1 MDRRNKSDRKALMA
15 GVGRLV
21 VKIGTSLSWD
31 PVKGIDPRNLEALA
45 AEIAQLRKTGLEIVM
60 VASGAVGAGMHRLGL
75 SQRPAS
81 IKEKQATAAVGQVHL
96 MELVAKVFQR
106 FGMYAGQVLLSRS
119 DLESGPRYFNARNTL
134 ETLVKMGIVPVIN
147 ENDTVAV
154 DELKFGDNDRLA
166 ALACNLVK
174 GDLLII
180 LTDVDGL
187 HTGDPRK
194 DPKAK
199 RISFVTKITQSLE
212 SAAGGEGS
220 LVGTGGMVTKLLAAR
235 MACLNGEHVVI
246 ARGSKR
252 GVLTAIL
259 SGKDEGT
266 LFLAPAMPRD
276 QRMRWMPFSDPNK
289 SELLIK
295 AAAIGR
301 VKRRHT
307 HLYPADISSVRGR
320 FNAGDVVRLTDAK
333 GRTWAK
339 GICRYSSND
348 CGKVKGKELWQIEK
362 ALGRIPNEELVS
374 FDDMAFKREF

>member
-1 MDRRNKSDRKALMA
+1 MIHSDRKTVMA
-15 GVGRLV
+15 GVGRMV

-60 VASGAVGAGMHRLGL
+60 VASGAVGAGMYRLKL
-75 SQRPAS
+75 RQRPAS
-81 IKEKQATAAVGQVHL
+81 IKEKQATAAVGQVYL
-96 MELVAKVFQR
+96 MELVAKVFHR
-106 FGMYAGQVLLSRS
+106 FGMDAGQVLLSRL

-134 ETLVKMGIVPVIN
+134 ETLVKMGVVPVIN

-174 GDLLII
+174 GDLLVI

-194 DPKAK
+194 DPKAR
-199 RISFVTKITQSLE
+199 RIPLVSRITHSME

-235 MACLNGEHVVI
+235 MACANGEHVVI

-259 SGKDEGT
+259 AGKDEGT
-266 LFLAPAMPRD
+266 LFPAPHTPRD
-276 QRMRWMPFSDPNK
+276 RRMRWMPFSESNK

-307 HLYPADISSVRGR
+307 PLYPADISSVRGR
-320 FNAGDVVRLTDAK
+320 FNAGDVIRLADPKA
-333 GRTWAK
+333 RTWAK
-339 GICRYSSND
+339 GICRYSSTD
-348 CGKVKGKELWQIEK
+348 CQKVKGKELWQIEK
-362 ALGRIPNEELVS
+362 TLGRIPNEELVS
-374 FDDMAFKREF
+374 FEDMAFKREF

>member
-1 MDRRNKSDRKALMA
+1 MSSSDRKILMA
-15 GVGRLV
+15 GVSRIV

-45 AEIAQLRKTGLEIVM
+45 AEIAQLRRKGLEIVM
-60 VASGAVGAGMHRLGL
+60 VASGAVGAGMHRLRL
-75 SQRPAS
+75 KQRPAS
-81 IKEKQATAAVGQVHL
+81 IKEKQATAAVGQVYL
-96 MELVAKVFQR
+96 MELVTKVFHR
-106 FGMYAGQVLLSRS
+106 FGMDAGQILLSRA

-134 ETLVKMGIVPVIN
+134 DTLLTMGAVPVIN

-166 ALACNLVK
+166 ALVCNLVK
-174 GDLLII
+174 GDLLVI

-194 DPKAK
+194 DPKAR
-199 RISFVTKITQSLE
+199 RIPLVTKITASLE

-235 MACLNGEHVVI
+235 MASANGEHVVI
-246 ARGSKR
+246 GKGSKR

-259 SGKDEGT
+259 AGKDEGT
-266 LFLAPAMPRD
+266 LFPAPPTPRD

-295 AAAIGR
+295 AAAIAR

-307 HLYPADISSVRGR
+307 PLYPADISSVRGR
-320 FNAGDVVRLTDAK
+320 FNAGDVIRLADVDA
-333 GRTWAK
+333 RTWAK
-339 GICRYSSND
+339 GICRYSSSD
-348 CGKVKGKELWQIEK
+348 CQKVKGRELWQIEK
-362 ALGRIPNEELVS
+362 TLGRIPNEELVS
-374 FDDMAFKREF
+374 FEDMAFKREF